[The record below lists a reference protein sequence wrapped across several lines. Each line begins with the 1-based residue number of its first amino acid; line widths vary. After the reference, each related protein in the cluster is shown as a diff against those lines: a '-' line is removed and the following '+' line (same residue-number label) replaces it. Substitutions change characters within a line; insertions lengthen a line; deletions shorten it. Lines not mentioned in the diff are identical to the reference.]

1 MSFLVLILTILLE
14 KLSHWRQMLQKDQ
27 WWYEQL
33 QRCHKL
39 LSKQHTLALLLAL
52 SLPLIALALVLVSL
66 KSVAY
71 GLLLL
76 PVHLI
81 VLMYSLS
88 RGDVRVALGPFTDA
102 WRRQDTQAASLAAQ
116 RDLLIQSEEPAGLL
130 QAVQGHLL
138 WQGFQGFFAVI
149 FYYIIAG
156 PIAALFYRL
165 LVLTSEQSNWPQ
177 AAGKATRIL
186 HALNWIPVRI
196 LSLSFALLGNFITV
210 SRTLTP
216 DLLCI
221 TEPADNLISKTGRA
235 AVEAENNA
243 LGIQGTDTLNDI
255 WLLLIRSAVLWI
267 AFLAFWTLFF

>member
-88 RGDVRVALGPFTDA
+88 RRAQLVRQSRVGAMREKGEKQAKGPGVNAKTAAL
-102 WRRQDTQAASLAAQ
+102 
-116 RDLLIQSEEPAGLL
+116 IEPAIGLDCDR
-130 QAVQGHLL
+130 AS
-138 WQGFQGFFAVI
+138 GFSGTA
-149 FYYIIAG
+149 
-156 PIAALFYRL
+156 
-165 LVLTSEQSNWPQ
+165 
-177 AAGKATRIL
+177 
-186 HALNWIPVRI
+186 
-196 LSLSFALLGNFITV
+196 
-210 SRTLTP
+210 
-216 DLLCI
+216 C
-221 TEPADNLISKTGRA
+221 GRA
-235 AVEAENNA
+235 RP
-243 LGIQGTDTLNDI
+243 QS
-255 WLLLIRSAVLWI
+255 RSTPSAQKPR
-267 AFLAFWTLFF
+267 